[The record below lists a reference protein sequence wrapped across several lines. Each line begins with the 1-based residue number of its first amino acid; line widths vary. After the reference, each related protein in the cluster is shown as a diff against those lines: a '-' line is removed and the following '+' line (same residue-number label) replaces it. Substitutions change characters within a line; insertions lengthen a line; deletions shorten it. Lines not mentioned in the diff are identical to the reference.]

1 MSETIERNP
10 NYVYPKKIITAT
22 IFGIPAL
29 CIAIL
34 IVEGAERW
42 GYYGGAAVNALFMKD
57 MYNYGASEVQLYSN
71 ALQFWSYGTALLG
84 AYLADAWLGKVRT
97 IGMFA
102 AVYVI
107 GIIMQALASMPFA
120 FGDFPYESGSG
131 ATQYLFWGALFFIG
145 LGTGG
150 IKANVGPLLSEQIT
164 NPTDEKTEMVFR
176 YFYWAINIGAIG
188 AFTVSPFVHRFDES
202 EDHPHGT
209 TYYYS
214 YWISAGILILGLTIY
229 MCFYPFYIT
238 SRVLGSPLAK
248 FFKAVYSAIKNR
260 KSPSKSDKDDHFM
273 YRAEGFTL
281 KELTDYRRIF
291 AIFGL
296 LIHYPTFWYLYGQN
310 SNYAVVQGT
319 YLDAPSWLTA
329 DQLGLVDPLFIV
341 IMVPIFDRFIFPGLR
356 KMGLELNIIT
366 RISIGY
372 VLMGISGFC
381 MVVLQFILKANGT
394 WDENDNYTV
403 NEDGNTYSVFWTV
416 PSFAFC
422 ALGEIFASIT
432 LNEFV
437 YSQAPPSLKSV
448 MFGLGTFTN
457 CGAAIMGLIMANFQ
471 TEENLAYFWLA
482 FASLAVIQAIIIPIQ
497 FKNYKYRSVSEDVA
511 MPTENGDIV
520 EPITD
525 PIRVIGE
532 EKKIDSH
539 A

>member
-1 MSETIERNP
+1 MSESIERNP
-10 NYVYPKKIITAT
+10 NYIYPKRIITAT
-22 IFGIPAL
+22 IFGVPAL
-29 CIAIL
+29 CIAVL
-34 IVEGAERW
+34 IVEAAERW
-42 GYYGGAAVNALFMKD
+42 GYYGGAAVNSLFMKD
-57 MYNYGASEVQLYSN
+57 MYNYDASKIQLYSN

-102 AVYVI
+102 VVYAV

-120 FGDFPYESGSG
+120 FGDFPNESGSG
-131 ATQYLFWGALFFIG
+131 ITQYLFWGALFFIG

-176 YFYWAINIGAIG
+176 YFYWAINLGAIG
-188 AFTVSPFVHRFDES
+188 AFSVSPFVHRFEED

-214 YWISAGILILGLTIY
+214 YWISAAILILGLTIY
-229 MCFYPFYIT
+229 MCFYRFYIT

-248 FFKAVYSAIKNR
+248 FFKAVFSAIKNR
-260 KSPSKSDKDDHFM
+260 NNSSKCDEDDHFI
-273 YRAEGFTL
+273 YRAEGFTV
-281 KELTDYRRIF
+281 KELTDYRRLF

-341 IMVPIFDRFIFPGLR
+341 VMVPIFDRFVFPALR
-356 KMGLELNIIT
+356 RMGFELSIIT

-372 VLMGISGFC
+372 ILMAMSGFC
-381 MVVLQFILKANGT
+381 MVAVQLVLSANGS
-394 WDENDNYTV
+394 WDSDDNYTV
-403 NEDGNTYSVFWTV
+403 NADGSSYSVFWTI
-416 PSFAFC
+416 PSFVFC

-457 CGAAIMGLIMANFQ
+457 CGAAIIGLIMASWQ
-471 TEENLAYFWLA
+471 KDSNLAWFWCA
-482 FASLAVIQAIIIPIQ
+482 FSCLAVIQAVIIPIQ
-497 FKNYKYRSVSEDVA
+497 FKNYQYRSVSEDVA
-511 MPTENGDIV
+511 SDDSIDV
-520 EPITD
+520 EPATNFDEI
-525 PIRVIGE
+525 IGTVD
-532 EKKIDSH
+532 KKKENK